1 MLGRICSISMLLA
14 MLIPASGPA
23 KSMEAD
29 NKITQ
34 LCLAGFKTAMA
45 QSGKI
50 PPEGMADFTC
60 ACFLKEVNNGRSIQW
75 QSLLST
81 IESAQE
87 ICKKKAAERFNI

>member
-1 MLGRICSISMLLA
+1 MLGRVCLISMVLA

-23 KSMEAD
+23 NSMEAD
-29 NKITQ
+29 SKITQ

-87 ICKKKAAERFNI
+87 ICKKKAAERFKI